1 MTLSLRLKTDLG
13 RNLVI
18 LLKMRKMMKTYIA
31 NYIERMKPSFIIN
44 LIDRDDG
51 NKKKQGL
58 EKIPRESCI

>member
-1 MTLSLRLKTDLG
+1 
-13 RNLVI
+13 
-18 LLKMRKMMKTYIA
+18 MMKTYIA

-58 EKIPRESCI
+58 GKIPRESCI